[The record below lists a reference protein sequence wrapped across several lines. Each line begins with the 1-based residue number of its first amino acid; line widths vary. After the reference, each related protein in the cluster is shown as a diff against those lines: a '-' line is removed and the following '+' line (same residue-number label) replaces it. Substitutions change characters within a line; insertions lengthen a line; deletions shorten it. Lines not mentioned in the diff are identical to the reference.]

1 MQNTRPLLQAA
12 KAHLHRRSCIC
23 ENSRPPKLI
32 HHPTYRAQILSRRC
46 EEVHPVPGQDNG
58 HDRAREGRIF
68 GTDPRVNIWPF
79 GLSTAAEG
87 LLERLR
93 SATARPG
100 RLWYASAW
108 LRADLGMA
116 DPCSFCASGYCPAQ
130 RPPPRAKRAHARL
143 ARLKVRARLPR
154 CPLTPL
160 TPPRTRTARPKRKH
174 RGPHTRGALGAALA
188 LHARRAPVGRC
199 ELKAGGRAAAR
210 PPEAPPAAATAA
222 HGQPSVPWAAGRP
235 PMGRRAPPRL
245 ARAARYTVCD
255 LSGFVCV
262 ERGFY
267 TFTAYELLQ
276 TGPLYHMDTALC
288 SWADPT
294 GSGRRLGHT
303 YRPRS
308 LRGLH
313 GDGASS
319 WSPQRPFIGVFGER
333 AAWLMMTEHGPTL
346 EGTTYRQ

>member
-1 MQNTRPLLQAA
+1 MV
-12 KAHLHRRSCIC
+12 
-23 ENSRPPKLI
+23 
-32 HHPTYRAQILSRRC
+32 QILNRRC
-46 EEVHPVPGQDNG
+46 EEVQPVPGQHNG

-79 GLSTAAEG
+79 GLSTA
-87 LLERLR
+87 
-93 SATARPG
+93 
-100 RLWYASAW
+100 
-108 LRADLGMA
+108 
-116 DPCSFCASGYCPAQ
+116 
-130 RPPPRAKRAHARL
+130 
-143 ARLKVRARLPR
+143 
-154 CPLTPL
+154 
-160 TPPRTRTARPKRKH
+160 
-174 RGPHTRGALGAALA
+174 
-188 LHARRAPVGRC
+188 
-199 ELKAGGRAAAR
+199 
-210 PPEAPPAAATAA
+210 
-222 HGQPSVPWAAGRP
+222 
-235 PMGRRAPPRL
+235 
-245 ARAARYTVCD
+245 
-255 LSGFVCV
+255 
-262 ERGFY
+262 

>member
-1 MQNTRPLLQAA
+1 MTNPKPISQ
-12 KAHLHRRSCIC
+12 SCGSSC
-23 ENSRPPKLI
+23 
-32 HHPTYRAQILSRRC
+32 T
-46 EEVHPVPGQDNG
+46 
-58 HDRAREGRIF
+58 
-68 GTDPRVNIWPF
+68 
-79 GLSTAAEG
+79 
-87 LLERLR
+87 
-93 SATARPG
+93 
-100 RLWYASAW
+100 
-108 LRADLGMA
+108 
-116 DPCSFCASGYCPAQ
+116 SGYCPAQ
-130 RPPPRAKRAHARL
+130 RPLRGPSGLEPAWPGSRCVLASPDAPPAHA
-143 ARLKVRARLPR
+143 ARGVRR
-154 CPLTPL
+154 L
-160 TPPRTRTARPKRKH
+160 TPPRTRTARPKRMH

-245 ARAARYTVCD
+245 ARSARYTVCD

-276 TGPLYHMDTALC
+276 TGPLYHMDTVLC
-288 SWADPT
+288 SWPDPT

-346 EGTTYRQ
+346 EGAKYRQ

>member
-1 MQNTRPLLQAA
+1 MGT
-12 KAHLHRRSCIC
+12 
-23 ENSRPPKLI
+23 
-32 HHPTYRAQILSRRC
+32 T
-46 EEVHPVPGQDNG
+46 V
-58 HDRAREGRIF
+58 RARGGSSARIRES
-68 GTDPRVNIWPF
+68 TF
-79 GLSTAAEG
+79 GLLAF
-87 LLERLR
+87 RR
-93 SATARPG
+93 
-100 RLWYASAW
+100 
-108 LRADLGMA
+108 
-116 DPCSFCASGYCPAQ
+116 
-130 RPPPRAKRAHARL
+130 PPRAFSSGSARPPRAPDASGTPRPGSGLSLAWPIRAPSARRAIARRRDAPPRAWRANAQL

-154 CPLTPL
+154 CPPTPL

-235 PMGRRAPPRL
+235 PIGRRAPPRL
-245 ARAARYTVCD
+245 ARAARHTVCD

-276 TGPLYHMDTALC
+276 TGPLYHMDTVLC
-288 SWADPT
+288 SWPDPT

-303 YRPRS
+303 YRPK
-308 LRGLH
+308 
-313 GDGASS
+313 
-319 WSPQRPFIGVFGER
+319 RPPW
-333 AAWLMMTEHGPTL
+333 APW
-346 EGTTYRQ
+346 

>member
-1 MQNTRPLLQAA
+1 M
-12 KAHLHRRSCIC
+12 
-23 ENSRPPKLI
+23 
-32 HHPTYRAQILSRRC
+32 
-46 EEVHPVPGQDNG
+46 
-58 HDRAREGRIF
+58 
-68 GTDPRVNIWPF
+68 
-79 GLSTAAEG
+79 
-87 LLERLR
+87 
-93 SATARPG
+93 
-100 RLWYASAW
+100 
-108 LRADLGMA
+108 
-116 DPCSFCASGYCPAQ
+116 
-130 RPPPRAKRAHARL
+130 
-143 ARLKVRARLPR
+143 
-154 CPLTPL
+154 
-160 TPPRTRTARPKRKH
+160 
-174 RGPHTRGALGAALA
+174 
-188 LHARRAPVGRC
+188 
-199 ELKAGGRAAAR
+199 
-210 PPEAPPAAATAA
+210 
-222 HGQPSVPWAAGRP
+222 
-235 PMGRRAPPRL
+235 
-245 ARAARYTVCD
+245 
-255 LSGFVCV
+255 CV

>member
-1 MQNTRPLLQAA
+1 MEKAAADDA
-12 KAHLHRRSCIC
+12 KALR
-23 ENSRPPKLI
+23 
-32 HHPTYRAQILSRRC
+32 
-46 EEVHPVPGQDNG
+46 
-58 HDRAREGRIF
+58 RARKR
-68 GTDPRVNIWPF
+68 TQ
-79 GLSTAAEG
+79 
-87 LLERLR
+87 
-93 SATARPG
+93 ARGP
-100 RLWYASAW
+100 
-108 LRADLGMA
+108 DVLGGMI
-116 DPCSFCASGYCPAQ
+116 DPCSSCASGYCPAQ
-130 RPPPRAKRAHARL
+130 RPPLRAKWARARL

-160 TPPRTRTARPKRKH
+160 TPPRTRTARPNRMH
-174 RGPHTRGALGAALA
+174 RGSHTRGALGAALA

>member
-1 MQNTRPLLQAA
+1 MGVAAQRRRWARCRRLGLAQGCPWHGRSVLL
-12 KAHLHRRSCIC
+12 L
-23 ENSRPPKLI
+23 
-32 HHPTYRAQILSRRC
+32 
-46 EEVHPVPGQDNG
+46 
-58 HDRAREGRIF
+58 
-68 GTDPRVNIWPF
+68 RV
-79 GLSTAAEG
+79 G
-87 LLERLR
+87 LL
-93 SATARPG
+93 PG
-100 RLWYASAW
+100 AEMPR
-108 LRADLGMA
+108 RG
-116 DPCSFCASGYCPAQ
+116 PSGLTP
-130 RPPPRAKRAHARL
+130 KF

-174 RGPHTRGALGAALA
+174 HGPHTRGALGAALA
-188 LHARRAPVGRC
+188 LDARRAPVGRC

-235 PMGRRAPPRL
+235 PIGRRAPPRL
-245 ARAARYTVCD
+245 ARAARHTVCD

-276 TGPLYHMDTALC
+276 TGPLYHMDTVLC

-303 YRPRS
+303 
-308 LRGLH
+308 
-313 GDGASS
+313 
-319 WSPQRPFIGVFGER
+319 FI
-333 AAWLMMTEHGPTL
+333 
-346 EGTTYRQ
+346 QS